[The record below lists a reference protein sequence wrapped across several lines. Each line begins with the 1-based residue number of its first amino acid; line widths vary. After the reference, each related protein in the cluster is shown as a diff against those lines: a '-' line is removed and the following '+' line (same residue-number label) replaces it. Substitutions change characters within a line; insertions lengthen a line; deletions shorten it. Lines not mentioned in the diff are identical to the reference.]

1 MTANDVRRRAGILAG
16 AVLWASA
23 TAPACAQSPAVTRQY
38 LGVVGAHGSV
48 ELTLTFAG
56 AAVNGSLTQVDGG
69 PEARLVGRAEGARV
83 ELRAL
88 DPAGRETARLA
99 LELSPDGFAQGAW
112 KGATQ
117 NRQLPFF
124 AEEVANDLPGSEA
137 VNGHYVREGQASG
150 GSLDLLL
157 LDAGR
162 VKVQGYASWAGAG
175 GRAASGDVAG
185 YAAWDGRVVR
195 LRTGSAAEGCEL
207 TATPVEGGLDVAAS
221 GRCPG
226 DFAGRYMRRSSMVP
240 DWETFHWAGP

>member
-1 MTANDVRRRAGILAG
+1 MTSNDVRRRAGILAG
-16 AVLWASA
+16 AVLWAAA
-23 TAPACAQSPAVTRQY
+23 TQASAQSPAVTRQY
-38 LGVVGAHGSV
+38 AGVVGAHGSV

-56 AAVNGSLTQVDGG
+56 AAVSGSLRQADGG
-69 PEARLVGRAEGARV
+69 PEARLDGRAEGARV

-99 LELSPDGFAQGAW
+99 FELSPDGFVQGTWLGASQGA
-112 KGATQ
+112 AM
-117 NRQLPFF
+117 PFF
-124 AEEVANDLPGSEA
+124 AEELANDLPGSES
-137 VNGHYVREGQASG
+137 VNGHYVREGQTSG
-150 GSLDLLL
+150 GSLDFLL

-195 LRTGSAAEGCEL
+195 LRTGSAAEACEL
-207 TATPVEGGLDVAAS
+207 TATPVEGGLEVTSD

-226 DFAGRYMRRSSMVP
+226 DFAGRYTRRGATVP